1 MNNLWI
7 LKQIKTKKWNLY
19 KFAINHKKTK
29 SLKNHEINAKSKEI
43 YMCFL
48 IKFKTNINLSKT
60 VIHLEILNQ
69 YEKNNELLT
78 KPQLIYKF
86 ITKS

>member
-1 MNNLWI
+1 
-7 LKQIKTKKWNLY
+7 
-19 KFAINHKKTK
+19 
-29 SLKNHEINAKSKEI
+29 
-43 YMCFL
+43 MCFL

>member
-1 MNNLWI
+1 
-7 LKQIKTKKWNLY
+7 
-19 KFAINHKKTK
+19 
-29 SLKNHEINAKSKEI
+29 
-43 YMCFL
+43 MCFL

-78 KPQLIYKF
+78 KPQLIYQF
-86 ITKS
+86 IALIQHVSFLQLSCSI